1 MNKKPEEP
9 EHSRRQPT
17 DPQVQV
23 NLTELLQ
30 ALQAVQAQ
38 TTYRPVPAS
47 QITPPSS
54 GPQLGVTVQ
63 AQIVQGNNLAPAML
77 DALERH
83 SAGAVSKMIEMAQ
96 RQQEFVIRANEN
108 AQKYTRADIMRG
120 HYIAAGLSVIAIAA
134 ALASEKMGYPW
145 VAGAFL
151 TFPVPAIINALNS
164 LPDRPKAK

>member
-1 MNKKPEEP
+1 M
-9 EHSRRQPT
+9 
-17 DPQVQV
+17 
-23 NLTELLQ
+23 
-30 ALQAVQAQ
+30 
-38 TTYRPVPAS
+38 
-47 QITPPSS
+47 
-54 GPQLGVTVQ
+54 GVTVQ